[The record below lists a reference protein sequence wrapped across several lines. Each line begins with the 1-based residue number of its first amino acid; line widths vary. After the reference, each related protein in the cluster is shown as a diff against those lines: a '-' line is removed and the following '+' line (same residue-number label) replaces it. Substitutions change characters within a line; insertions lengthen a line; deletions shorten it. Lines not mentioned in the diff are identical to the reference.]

1 MTTTPFS
8 CPVDLTLTLLSGKWK
23 LLTLHQLLPGTRR
36 YRELE
41 QLLPAISPRMLVKV
55 LRELEDYGLVRRT
68 VHSVVPPRVE
78 YALTELGRSVAPL
91 IESLRTWGAHYQG
104 CCQTNREKPPTRFQ
118 EAAGLQQDIVNGL
131 DGRR

>member
-1 MTTTPFS
+1 MAPTHFS

-23 LLTLHQLLPGTRR
+23 LLTLHQLLAGTRR

-78 YALTELGRSVAPL
+78 YALTELGHSVSPL
-91 IESLRTWGAHYQG
+91 IESLRNWGTHYQAM
-104 CCQTNREKPPTRFQ
+104 QP
-118 EAAGLQQDIVNGL
+118 AAMVAQ
-131 DGRR
+131 

>member
-1 MTTTPFS
+1 MNATHFS

-36 YRELE
+36 YSELE

-55 LRELEDYGLVRRT
+55 LRELEDYGLVHRR

-78 YALTELGRSVAPL
+78 YSLTELGIPWPR
-91 IESLRTWGAHYQG
+91 
-104 CCQTNREKPPTRFQ
+104 
-118 EAAGLQQDIVNGL
+118 
-131 DGRR
+131 

>member
-1 MTTTPFS
+1 MNAPSFS

-36 YRELE
+36 FSELE

-55 LRELEDYGLVRRT
+55 LRELEDYGLVQRT

-78 YALTELGRSVAPL
+78 YSLTELGRSVAPL
-91 IESLRTWGAHYQG
+91 IEALRAWGRGYQ
-104 CCQTNREKPPTRFQ
+104 
-118 EAAGLQQDIVNGL
+118 AGQPVALVAPANAL
-131 DGRR
+131 

>member
-1 MTTTPFS
+1 MSAPSFS
-8 CPVDLTLTLLSGKWK
+8 CPVDLTLTLLSAKWK

-55 LRELEDYGLVRRT
+55 LRELEDYGLVQRT

-78 YALTELGRSVAPL
+78 YSLTELGYSVAPL
-91 IESLRTWGAHYQG
+91 IEALRAWGRGYQAG
-104 CCQTNREKPPTRFQ
+104 QP
-118 EAAGLQQDIVNGL
+118 AALVAPANAL
-131 DGRR
+131 

>member
-1 MTTTPFS
+1 MAPTPFS

-23 LLTLHQLLPGTRR
+23 LLALHQLLPGTRR

-55 LRELEDYGLVRRT
+55 LRELEADGLVQRT

-78 YALTELGRSVAPL
+78 YALTELGQSVAPL
-91 IESLRTWGAHYQG
+91 IASLRTWGAHYQAM
-104 CCQTNREKPPTRFQ
+104 QP
-118 EAAGLQQDIVNGL
+118 AAPVAQ
-131 DGRR
+131 